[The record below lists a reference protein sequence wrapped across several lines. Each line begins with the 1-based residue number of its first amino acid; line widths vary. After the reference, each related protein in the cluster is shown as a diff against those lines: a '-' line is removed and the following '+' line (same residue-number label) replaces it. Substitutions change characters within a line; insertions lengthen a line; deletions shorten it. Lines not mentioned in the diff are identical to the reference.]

1 MSSIIFAW
9 IASIIYG
16 FYSISAKFIGKYQ
29 LSNSYQF
36 SFFITFFS
44 GVLMS
49 FIAYLYGAGIP
60 TNWTYIILSSAFMAI
75 GSAFYLAT
83 LKVLDVSV
91 ISPLYNLR
99 VAITV
104 LLGALFLGESLT
116 SNSLILILI
125 ILIAGFF
132 ATMDEKFSIK
142 SFFTP
147 KVGLGLGFMFVLS
160 IQSLLINRAIDQNS
174 YWTAMLWMS
183 IFSIFFSFSIL
194 YSRFKH
200 DLKTTSLKNY
210 YGVAFLAVIGAV
222 GDLTAYKAF
231 EANVGISSV
240 IISLPISM
248 IMIFVLSFW
257 KPNLLEKHT
266 LRVYLVRFLAAFIMV
281 WCALQLK

>member
-1 MSSIIFAW
+1 MSA
-9 IASIIYG
+9 IA
-16 FYSISAKFIGKYQ
+16 F
-29 LSNSYQF
+29 
-36 SFFITFFS
+36 
-44 GVLMS
+44 
-49 FIAYLYGAGIP
+49 LYGAGIP
-60 TNWTYIILSSAFMAI
+60 TNWTYIILSSALMAI

-104 LLGALFLGESLT
+104 LLGAIFLGESLN

-142 SFFTP
+142 SFFTL

-160 IQSLLINRAIDQNS
+160 IQSIFINRAIDQNS

-183 IFSIFFSFSIL
+183 IFSIFFSFSLL

-200 DLKTTSLKNY
+200 DIKTTSLKNY
-210 YGVAFLAVIGAV
+210 YGVVVLAIIGAM
-222 GDLTAYKAF
+222 GDLAAYRAF

-248 IMIFVLSFW
+248 IMVFALSIW
-257 KPNLLEKHT
+257 KPDLLEKHT
-266 LRVYLVRFLAAFIMV
+266 LRVYIVRFLAAFVMV
-281 WCALQLK
+281 WCALLLK